1 MKHIVRYG
9 ILLAI
14 LLTLAV
20 DALRAAVTVKEYVC
34 YGEDFVWVHDG
45 VERTSFTNVTGSKS
59 YTYHNDNDG
68 TDYKLSLTCLKASSH
83 SAITPVTLHL
93 GTDETYTW
101 NINNH
106 SYLITQPGVYMDT
119 LYQTDV
125 ENCIKQI
132 FYLVVNGDTTSY
144 YCKIPGGTAEYVWD
158 RFPEKRT
165 TSSST
170 TLTMDINTDVLHA
183 PGPSDKTPKYRIT
196 NHVIRKDPTSSTTTI
211 VIDNGESYEWFGKNY
226 YGTGTYYDTI
236 FGGNMYGCDSI
247 GVLEL
252 TVKPYCPPD
261 DYVEVVN
268 VTAIGEYYWS
278 VTDMTYTTNTT
289 INKDV
294 TNEFGCTSHYQLNLT
309 IYPKPTVDSDTA
321 ATICKGDSFEWYN
334 MSYSEPGQ
342 YYRAD
347 VGKTLHLGVLP
358 IPHVYVCG
366 TQYID
371 QGHSSPISATGTDY
385 YVWEPN
391 NTLSSPWTDSP
402 TASPDVSTTYYVKGY
417 TSSTGNLVRNGDFEN
432 GYADFETDLIKPRT
446 STQKYGTYV
455 ITNNPSACTGEDA
468 LWNDWG
474 SYRDH
479 TYGDGSGKY
488 MVVDGFDQLNKI
500 IWQQTVTVVP
510 GNDYIFSAWFIS
522 LKTALADGT
531 TTAKLQFFVNG
542 EQLGEV
548 REAPKKGGEWGR
560 YYEQWSSGT
569 ETTATLT
576 IMNQNKDGKGND
588 FGLDD
593 ISFQTLGPCYAYES
607 VDVVVNRYFDKDTTL
622 YRSQLATATWE
633 EHALTHEG
641 DYQHRYMSA
650 ETGYADSVMVL
661 HVSVLND
668 YPVDVYADCSAT
680 VEQRLPGESP
690 TQTFTLHIAGKDGCT
705 STHVGQYRTGDI
717 VLLTAHTE
725 DCYRFVGWS
734 DGETSPVRAITM
746 DADDELTAIY
756 EPLRYTVRVNYNLSQ
771 GIINTQY

>member
-9 ILLAI
+9 ILLAL

-20 DALRAAVTVKEYVC
+20 DALRAAVTVTIEDYVC
-34 YGEDFVWVHDG
+34 YGGDYVWVHDG
-45 VERTSFTNVTGSKS
+45 VERTSFTNVTGNKS
-59 YTYHNDNDG
+59 YTYYSEKDG
-68 TDYKLSLTCLKASSH
+68 CNYKLSLKYLR
-83 SAITPVTLHL
+83 
-93 GTDETYTW
+93 GTKSNTQARINIANHETYTW
-101 NINNH
+101 SVNGKT
-106 SYLITQPGVYMDT
+106 YDTPGVYLDT
-119 LYQTDV
+119 IYFV
-125 ENCIKQI
+125 EEGLPDCIKEI
-132 FYLVVNGDTTSY
+132 RGLLLSGDTASF
-144 YCKIPGGTAEYVWD
+144 YCKGTTYVWD
-158 RFPEKRT
+158 RFPEKT
-165 TSSST
+165 TTSTSTTLSVQESVVVSVAGSSST
-170 TLTMDINTDVLHA
+170 WKATWYNKVT
-183 PGPSDKTPKYRIT
+183 
-196 NHVIRKDPTSSTTTI
+196 RKDPTSSTTTVI
-211 VIDNGESYEWFGKNY
+211 IDNGESYEWFGKSY

-321 ATICKGDSFEWYN
+321 ATICKGDSFEWYHV
-334 MSYSEPGQ
+334 SYSEPGQ

-371 QGHSSPISATGTDY
+371 QGHSAPISATGTDY

-391 NTLSSPWTDSP
+391 NTLSSPWADSP

-474 SYRDH
+474 SYKDH
-479 TYGDGSGKY
+479 TYANGSGKY

-593 ISFQTLGPCYAYES
+593 ISFQALGPCYAYES

-680 VEQRLPGESP
+680 VEQRLQGESP

-734 DGETSPVRAITM
+734 DGETSPVRVVTM